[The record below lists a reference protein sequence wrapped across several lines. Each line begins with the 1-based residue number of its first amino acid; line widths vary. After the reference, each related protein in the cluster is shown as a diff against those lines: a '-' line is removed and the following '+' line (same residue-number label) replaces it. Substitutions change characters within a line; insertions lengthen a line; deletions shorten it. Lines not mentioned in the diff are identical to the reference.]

1 MAMNFFD
8 HQENARRSSRRLVI
22 MFAVAVVALISA
34 FYFFFA
40 FIGIWLEAPGLWQ
53 PRTLLWV
60 AGSTILLG
68 GLACWH
74 QRACR
79 LVRFA
84 CRRRCLLYARGLPT
98 SPRTAPS

>member
-40 FIGIWLEAPGLWQ
+40 FIGILLEAVSLWQ

-60 AGSTILLG
+60 SGITLLLG
-68 GLACWH
+68 GLAC
-74 QRACR
+74 
-79 LVRFA
+79 
-84 CRRRCLLYARGLPT
+84 
-98 SPRTAPS
+98 